1 MTTILAQIHMTASD
15 CVTHKRYK
23 MQFENLNISEPLQ
36 RALIKEGYSTP
47 TPIQAQA
54 IPHLLKGEDLMG
66 IAQTGTGKTA
76 AFVLPVLQ
84 RMAETQKVAAPGVP
98 RALVLAPTREL
109 AAQIDASF
117 GTYGQFLRFKHTAVY
132 GGVNQ
137 GPQVR
142 ALSRGVDTLVA
153 TPGRLL
159 DLMDQGYINLKDVEF
174 FVLDEA
180 DRMLD
185 MGFAND
191 VRKIVSKLPQKRHS
205 IFFAA
210 TMSRQIGELAG
221 RLLTRPVRIEVTP
234 QATTVESVEQRM
246 FFVDQNNKDALL
258 LGLLQQKNLKR
269 VLVFTRTKRRADKVA
284 SVLSKNRIRS
294 DAIHGNKSQNQ
305 RTYALNGFKSGRL
318 QVLVASDI
326 AARGIDVEEIS
337 HVINYDLPNEA
348 ESYVHR
354 IGRTGR
360 AGAKGTAYSFC
371 AADERNFLREIEKLT
386 RMKIEQMD
394 HRYHSEHA
402 KNAVGSAAKPA
413 PKRSARVPRSFGP
426 KSGARSG
433 PRKSHNPGV
442 RR

>member
-1 MTTILAQIHMTASD
+1 
-15 CVTHKRYK
+15 
-23 MQFENLNISEPLQ
+23 
-36 RALIKEGYSTP
+36 
-47 TPIQAQA
+47 
-54 IPHLLKGEDLMG
+54 
-66 IAQTGTGKTA
+66 
-76 AFVLPVLQ
+76 
-84 RMAETQKVAAPGVP
+84 
-98 RALVLAPTREL
+98 VLAPTREL

-117 GTYGQFLRFKHTAVY
+117 GTYGQFLRFRHAAVY

-142 ALSRGVDTLVA
+142 ALSRGVDALVA

-159 DLMDQGYINLKDVEF
+159 DLMEQGHINLKEIEF

-191 VRKIVSKLPQKRHS
+191 VRKIVSALPKKRHS
-205 IFFAA
+205 LFFAA
-210 TMSRQIGELAG
+210 TMSKEIGDLAG
-221 RLLTRPVRIEVTP
+221 RLLIRPVRIEVAP
-234 QATTVESVEQRM
+234 QATTVESVEQRIL
-246 FFVDQNNKDALL
+246 FVDQNKKDALL

-294 DAIHGNKSQNQ
+294 DSIHGNKSQNQ
-305 RTYALNGFKSGRL
+305 RTHALNGFKSGRL
-318 QVLVASDI
+318 QVLVATDI
-326 AARGIDVEEIS
+326 AARGIDVEDIS

-360 AGAKGTAYSFC
+360 AGATGTAYSFC
-371 AADERNFLREIEKLT
+371 AADERNFLRDIERLT
-386 RMKIEQMD
+386 RGKIEEMD
-394 HRYHSEHA
+394 HRYHSEYA

-413 PKRSARVPRSFGP
+413 PKRSRGMSRSARQEGVS
-426 KSGARSG
+426 RSG
-433 PRKSHNPGV
+433 PRKA
-442 RR
+442 RRPAGHR